1 MTVLHPEGAD
11 MLDRPGL
18 WVLETPPQT
27 DTPAITKLPGGLG
40 ENEEPAVLFV
50 LKETWCLACGFDA
63 NFMRGFLFF

>member
-1 MTVLHPEGAD
+1 MTVLHPEGAN

-50 LKETWCLACGFDA
+50 LKET
-63 NFMRGFLFF
+63 